1 MDAIK
6 SLKILVTGAN
16 GQLGRSI
23 LDVSKDFPQFE
34 YHFKTSKDLDITD
47 FDRVKELFH
56 KENFDYCINC
66 AAYTAVDKAE
76 SEKEKAFMINAEAV
90 GNLAEVCL
98 AYNVILLH
106 ISTDFVFDGTKT
118 SPYTEEDEPNPI
130 NVYGASKLKGER
142 YIQELLNK
150 YFIIRTSWV
159 YSEYGH
165 NFVKTMLR
173 LAREREEI
181 NVVNDQIGSPTYAGD
196 LAEVLMTI
204 ITSGS
209 DEYDLYHYSNDGEI
223 SWYDFAV
230 RIFKEFKKNNLVF
243 PMSTIDYPTAA
254 LRPDYSVLHKSKIE
268 KILRIEIHDWRN
280 GLRNARISAVF
291 PR

>member
-47 FDRVKELFH
+47 FDRVKELFN
-56 KENFDYCINC
+56 KEEFDYCINC

-90 GNLAEVCL
+90 GNLAEVCS

-142 YIQELLNK
+142 YIQELLKK

-173 LAREREEI
+173 LARERDEI
-181 NVVNDQIGSPTYAGD
+181 SVVSDQIGSPTYARD
-196 LAEVLMTI
+196 LAIILIKI
-204 ITSGS
+204 ITTAS
-209 DEYDLYHYSNDGEI
+209 DKYGLYHYSNEGGI
-223 SWYDFAV
+223 SWYDFAKA
-230 RIFKEFKKNNLVF
+230 IFEITGNNVHVNAIT
-243 PMSTIDYPTAA
+243 SEAYVTNAR
-254 LRPDYSVLHKSKIE
+254 RPFFSVMANNKINYKLNLE
-268 KILRIEIHDWRN
+268 IHSWKKILMSHLTI
-280 GLRNARISAVF
+280 
-291 PR
+291 